1 MSLRA
6 APSTGFLQSFLAV
19 AQASLRPAGP
29 SRSFLPLGTR
39 TWPAPLLPSIVI
51 PIPSLVTDIWES
63 VLRAVPKK
71 KTSHMKKRHRQM
83 AGKGLKDVTSL
94 NKCSGCGRVKRAHY
108 LCPHCVMSMSN
119 SINNLRWLTR
129 LTSTTGIK
137 RWFSNGFRPE
147 KEKTEAEKK
156 EIEKKIRENPDDRR
170 NRR

>member
-1 MSLRA
+1 
-6 APSTGFLQSFLAV
+6 
-19 AQASLRPAGP
+19 
-29 SRSFLPLGTR
+29 
-39 TWPAPLLPSIVI
+39 
-51 PIPSLVTDIWES
+51 
-63 VLRAVPKK
+63 
-71 KTSHMKKRHRQM
+71 MKKRHRQM